1 MTTQGDTI
9 NISAILS
16 SRFQDSE
23 WNLDGEDYA
32 GLVWL
37 SDSPKPTEQELEA
50 LWPEVQYDNAYKAV
64 EQARAVAYR
73 ETSDPIFFQYQ
84 RGDATEAEWLA
95 AVQAV
100 KDQHPYPEA
109 V

>member
-1 MTTQGDTI
+1 MDIGL
-9 NISAILS
+9 ILTS
-16 SRFQDSE
+16 KFEGSE
-23 WNLDGEDYA
+23 WALNGVDYS
-32 GLVWL
+32 GLSWL
-37 SDSPKPTEQELEA
+37 SDSPKPTEAELEA
-50 LWPEVQYDNAYKAV
+50 LWPTVEYDNAYKAV
-64 EQARAVAYR
+64 ETARAQAYR

>member
-1 MTTQGDTI
+1 MDI
-9 NISAILS
+9 AAILDAK
-16 SRFQDSE
+16 FQGSE
-23 WNLDGEDYA
+23 WTLNGDDYDG
-32 GLVWL
+32 LTWL
-37 SDSPKPTEQELEA
+37 SDSSKPTESELEA
-50 LWPEVQYDNAYKAV
+50 LWPTVQYDNAYKAV
-64 EQARAVAYR
+64 ETARAQAYR
-73 ETSDPIFFQYQ
+73 EASDPIFFQYQ